1 MAWTISSRSGSFK
14 SWVMESWW
22 WSRWAFTVAMI
33 KNVVTTRAIETNLHR
48 AMMQTSSTTL
58 THTLLKRGTNREE
71 RVGRDR
77 PTDNGTMRQ
86 RAPEWRL
93 TPFFSFFPFIPFS
106 SSFVSRSSFSF
117 FFWGGGPSTLSD
129 SNVRRSDEMK
139 AQQKQTAVGLVC
151 MWLTVCPI
159 GISTIKPTYTIARV
173 HTETGRAFEFG

>member
-1 MAWTISSRSGSFK
+1 MAWTISSRSGSLK

-93 TPFFSFFPFIPFS
+93 TPFFSFFPFLPFS

-117 FFWGGGPSTLSD
+117 FWGAFYSLRLQREKKRRDEST
-129 SNVRRSDEMK
+129 
-139 AQQKQTAVGLVC
+139 
-151 MWLTVCPI
+151 
-159 GISTIKPTYTIARV
+159 
-173 HTETGRAFEFG
+173 TEANCCGASLHVTDCVQ